1 MTTFRYS
8 CLLVVLGTFFL
19 STVNAFVV
27 RNSVQFPAKAS
38 FLRAEENDYDED
50 NEPTP
55 SFAHSHEDDESLDP
69 FIFTSTRDDKISQS
83 SFKIL
88 ESDTFTV
95 LVELF
100 VIGFASFA
108 VYINIL
114 VILAY
119 SHDAIF
125 PGCHCQ

>member
-1 MTTFRYS
+1 
-8 CLLVVLGTFFL
+8 VVLATFFL

-27 RNSVQFPAKAS
+27 RNRNSVQFPAKAS
-38 FLRAEENDYDED
+38 FLRAEENDYEND
-50 NEPTP
+50 EPTP
-55 SFAHSHEDDESLDP
+55 SFAHSNEGDESLDP
-69 FIFTSTRDDKISQS
+69 LIFTSTRNDEISQS

-88 ESDTFTV
+88 ENDTFTV

-114 VILAY
+114 VILGY